1 MAANKMTEK
10 ISISFSQFQRELI
23 LKYGYPW
30 DEIQKQLKRVQNNK
44 NDITI
49 TSTYFEWE
57 HLAGDL
63 SRSINH
69 DEVPSKFIEEV
80 DEIADIV
87 ENYL

>member
-1 MAANKMTEK
+1 MTK
-10 ISISFSQFQRELI
+10 TISIDFDQFQRELI
-23 LKYGYPW
+23 QKYGYPW
-30 DEIQKQLKRVQNNK
+30 KEIEKQLKRSQGEEGYV
-44 NDITI
+44 TI

-69 DEVPSKFIEEV
+69 DEVPSKYLLAV